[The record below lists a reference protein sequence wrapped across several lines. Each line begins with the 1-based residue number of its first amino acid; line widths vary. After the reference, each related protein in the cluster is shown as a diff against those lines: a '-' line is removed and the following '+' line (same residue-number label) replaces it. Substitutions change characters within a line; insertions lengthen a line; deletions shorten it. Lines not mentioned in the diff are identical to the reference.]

1 MITEISE
8 SRRGVTKEEVVEILE
23 KYWDRLRY
31 LNVEILI
38 EPNEKGI
45 PTVVK
50 KLDYGIYSPQSDC

>member
-1 MITEISE
+1 VITEISE
-8 SRRGVTKEEVVEILE
+8 SRRGVTKEEVIEILE

>member
-8 SRRGVTKEEVVEILE
+8 TRRGVTKEEVVEILE